1 MPLAILIRTFNKQN
15 TAKGFKERT
24 SLSIQNKL
32 VKLGYSY
39 EPSYK
44 YLAAYELAKT
54 LGVTR
59 NTIKYWT
66 TRGLTGHQNRTI
78 AGSPIYYTPKD
89 LRRFVRSHMEYFGG
103 LKRINLFFALEDE
116 DLVDEILKK
125 YPQPYV
131 AQSHPKRV
139 RCIETGKIYSSQM
152 QAAIDNNTSATLV
165 SRSVKYGHHANNRHF
180 ERI

>member
-1 MPLAILIRTFNKQN
+1 MPMAILIRCFNKEN
-15 TAKGFKERT
+15 VANGFKERT
-24 SLSIQNKL
+24 QLSIQNKL
-32 VKLGYSY
+32 DKLGFSY
-39 EPSYK
+39 EPTYK
-44 YLAAYELAKT
+44 YRSAYELAKT

-66 TRGLTGHQNRTI
+66 SRGLSGHQNRQVR
-78 AGSPIYYTPKD
+78 GSPIYYTPEN
-89 LRRFVRSHMEYFGG
+89 LRKFVRSHMEYFGG

-125 YPQPYV
+125 YPHPYV

-139 RCIETGKIYSSQM
+139 RCVETGKIYSSQT